1 VFRERTNLLGQVG
14 EVISDC
20 FLLRGVFSRDR
31 FSRLHH
37 ESEVTQR
44 SVSKVF
50 ATLKRYNSRLA
61 YTLVHLDI
69 LAPWNRIQLLR
80 CQLEDLL
87 LPVLACD
94 LRIDDGE
101 RTLRGDC
108 LEKRRLARGLTSCE
122 GDDVP
127 AAGSALGSAMVLRDE
142 LGSMTTR
149 HTVDSPYAACHP
161 RGWA

>member
-87 LPVLACD
+87 LPVLARD
-94 LRIDDGE
+94 LGIDDGE
-101 RTLRGDC
+101 GTLRGDC
-108 LEKRRLARGLTSCE
+108 L
-122 GDDVP
+122 
-127 AAGSALGSAMVLRDE
+127 
-142 LGSMTTR
+142 
-149 HTVDSPYAACHP
+149 
-161 RGWA
+161 